1 MVLDNPCSLKNGVMA
16 QTVIGIFEN
25 DTQANAAAERLKAE
39 GFSSENVNIS
49 LQEETAGRG
58 DVSDEKNTLDS
69 KIGKYFRGVFE
80 NTNDAL
86 RYAAVAQQGA
96 VVSLH
101 TDTYDDAIRAAN
113 LMDAYG
119 AINVDERSVM
129 LEDSLTREDRTSG
142 HKRSDDTPQVKSF
155 PGIAENER
163 PSGFQTERTVISR
176 PAGENIRVH
185 SRIVDRTTRGE
196 GTVREEHLWI
206 EPDEN
211 NSKEKTS

>member
-1 MVLDNPCSLKNGVMA
+1 MA

-25 DTQANAAAERLKAE
+25 NTQANAAAERLKAE
-39 GFSSENVNIS
+39 GFSSENLNIS

-101 TDTYDDAIRAAN
+101 TDTYDDALRAAN

-129 LEDSLTREDRTSG
+129 LEDSLTRQDRTG
-142 HKRSDDTPQVKSF
+142 GYTRSEDTPEVKSF

-163 PSGFQTERTVISR
+163 PSGFQTERTIISGS
-176 PAGENIRVH
+176 AGENIRVH

-206 EPDEN
+206 EPGEKE
-211 NSKEKTS
+211 SKK

>member
-1 MVLDNPCSLKNGVMA
+1 MA

-25 DTQANAAAERLKAE
+25 DTQANAAVERLKAE
-39 GFSSENVNIS
+39 GFSRESMNIY

-58 DVSDEKNTLDS
+58 DVSDEKNTLDT

-101 TDTYDDAIRAAN
+101 TDTYGDALRAAN
-113 LMDAYG
+113 FMDAYG

-129 LEDSLTREDRTSG
+129 LEDSLTREDRTG
-142 HKRSDDTPQVKSF
+142 GYTRSDDTPQVKRF

-163 PSGFQTERTVISR
+163 PSGFQTERTSLSGS
-176 PAGENIRVH
+176 AGDTIRVH
-185 SRIVDRTTRGE
+185 SRIVDRTTGGE
-196 GTVREEHLWI
+196 ETVREAPEAQ
-206 EPDEN
+206 N
-211 NSKEKTS
+211 NEGKTV

>member
-1 MVLDNPCSLKNGVMA
+1 MDVMA

-25 DTQANAAAERLKAE
+25 DMQAKAAAERLKAE
-39 GFSSENVNIS
+39 GFNSENLNIS

-58 DVSDEKNTLDS
+58 DITDEKNTLDS

-101 TDTYDDAIRAAN
+101 TDTYDEALRAAN

-119 AINVDERSVM
+119 AINVDERSMM
-129 LEDSLTREDRTSG
+129 LEDSLTREDRTG
-142 HKRSDDTPQVKSF
+142 GYTHSDDTPQVKTF
-155 PGIAENER
+155 PGIAENEK
-163 PSGFQTERTVISR
+163 PSGFQTERTFLSDS
-176 PAGENIRVH
+176 AGNNIRVH

-206 EPDEN
+206 EPQEKS
-211 NSKEKTS
+211 SKDKTV